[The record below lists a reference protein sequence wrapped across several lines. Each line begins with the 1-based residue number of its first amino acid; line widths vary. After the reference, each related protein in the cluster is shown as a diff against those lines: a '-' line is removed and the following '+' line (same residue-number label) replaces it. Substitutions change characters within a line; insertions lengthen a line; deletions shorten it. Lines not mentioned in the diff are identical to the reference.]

1 MTKLLG
7 TFAFLLM
14 VANSMAQTKPL
25 SIQKKIDSARLQTD
39 SIRNLPPLEVRS
51 VRASENSPF
60 AISNLNKS
68 SIQQL
73 NYGQDLPFVLQN
85 TPSVVV
91 NSDAGTGVGYT
102 GLRIRGSDGTRI
114 NVTLNGIPYN
124 DAESMITYFVD
135 LPDFSSSLNSVQIQ
149 RGVGTSTNGS
159 GAFGAT
165 INLATNNYNPEKYLS
180 LQSTAGSFNT
190 LKNTLQLG
198 TGLINNH
205 FTIDGRVSN
214 ISSDGYM
221 DRASSKLKSFYVS
234 STYWGDNSSL
244 RLNIFSGWEKTYQSW
259 YGVPEELLAKQRT
272 YNPAGM
278 EKSDAPYK
286 NQTDNYGQTHYQLFY
301 NKKINSKLEWNT
313 AVFLTRGKGYYE
325 EYKGG
330 VLLADYVTKA
340 PNNSTNAM
348 RTNPYTIIDLV
359 RRKWLDN
366 NFYGQI
372 ASLVYEEGSNKFTL
386 GGAWNTYDGLH
397 YGRLPY
403 FKYLGIQPDFNYYFN
418 NAIKK
423 DFNTYIK
430 WNHQITGALSS
441 FVDIQYRNVAHNM
454 YGFDHNPDLM
464 VKRNFNFLNPKAGLF
479 YKTKHTNYYTSIAIA
494 HKEPNRDDFEAATN
508 EQPKQEVLTDF
519 ETGFNTKKGSFEWGA
534 NVYLMFYKDQLV
546 LTGKINDIGAYT
558 RINVPKSKRI
568 GVELVESWKL
578 NSFITSAGNITFSQN
593 KIEAFTEFLDDYDAG
608 GQIAI
613 QHKNTDITLS
623 PSLTANHSLGIQ
635 FNKKWNMNLIS
646 KYVSKQYLDNTQ
658 NESRTLKAYFLQ
670 DIHLSHNVVS
680 KPKWAMQIQLY
691 ANNIFNKLYE
701 PNGYTYSY
709 VYGGATTTS
718 NNYFPMAGRNYWIS
732 LKIDLK

>member
-7 TFAFLLM
+7 TIVSFCM
-14 VANSMAQTKPL
+14 VANSMAQPKPL
-25 SIQKKIDSARLQTD
+25 SIPKQKDSAKIFTD

-60 AISNLNKS
+60 AVSNLNKS

-135 LPDFSSSLNSVQIQ
+135 LPDFSSNVNSVQIQ

-165 INLATNNYNPEKYLS
+165 INLATNDYHPEKYLS
-180 LQSTAGSFNT
+180 LQSSAGSFNT
-190 LKNTLQLG
+190 LKNTLLLG
-198 TGLINNH
+198 TGLLNNH

-214 ISSDGYM
+214 INSDGYI
-221 DRASSKLKSFYVS
+221 DRASSKLKSFYLS
-234 STYWGDNSSL
+234 STYWGDKSSL
-244 RLNIFSGWEKTYQSW
+244 RLNIFSGWEKTYQAW
-259 YGVPEELLAKQRT
+259 YGLPEELLSTQRT

-278 EKSDAPYK
+278 EKADAPYN
-286 NQTDNYGQTHYQLFY
+286 NQTDNYQQTHYQLFY
-301 NKKINSKLEWNT
+301 NKTINSKLSWNT
-313 AVFLTRGKGYYE
+313 AIFLTRGKGYYE

-330 VLLADYVTKA
+330 VILSDYITTKPA
-340 PNNSTNAM
+340 T
-348 RTNPYTIIDLV
+348 TLDLV

-372 ASLVYEEGSNKFTL
+372 ASLVYEEGKDKFTA

-403 FKYLGIQPDFNYYFN
+403 LQSMGIQPNFNYYYN

-423 DFNTYIK
+423 DVNTYIK
-430 WNHQITGALSS
+430 WNHQLTNALSS
-441 FVDIQYRNVAHNM
+441 FIDIQYRNVTHNI
-454 YGFDHNPDLM
+454 YGFDHSPDLI
-464 VKRNFNFLNPKAGLF
+464 VKRNFDFLNPKAGLF
-479 YKTKHTNYYTSIAIA
+479 YKTKQTNYYTSIAIA
-494 HKEPNRDDFEAATN
+494 HKEPNRDDFEAATIQ
-508 EQPKQEVLTDF
+508 QPKQEILTDI
-519 ETGFNTKKGSFEWGA
+519 EMGFNTKQDDFEWGA
-534 NVYLMFYKDQLV
+534 NMYLMNYKNQLV

-558 RINVPKSKRI
+558 RTNVPKSKRLGI
-568 GVELVESWKL
+568 EIVENWKL
-578 NSFITSAGNITFSQN
+578 NAYITSAGNITFSQN
-593 KIEAFTEFLDDYDAG
+593 KIESFTEYFDDYDAG
-608 GQIAI
+608 GQKEIL
-613 QHKNTDITLS
+613 HKNTDITLS
-623 PSLTANHSLGIQ
+623 PNLTASHTLGFKLNEQ
-635 FNKKWNMNLIS
+635 WNLNLVS

-658 NESRTLKAYFLQ
+658 NESRILKAYFLQ
-670 DIHLSHNVVS
+670 DIHLSHHLVS
-680 KPKWAMQIQLY
+680 KPTWDMQIQLY
-691 ANNIFNKLYE
+691 ANNVFDKLYE

-709 VYGGATTTS
+709 VYGGTTITS
-718 NNYFPMAGRNYWIS
+718 NNYFPMAGRNYWLSMKIN
-732 LKIDLK
+732 LK

>member
-7 TFAFLLM
+7 TFAFLFF
-14 VANSMAQTKPL
+14 VAGSKAQIKSS
-25 SIQKKIDSARLQTD
+25 SIQKKVDSLRLQTD

-60 AISNLNKS
+60 AISNINKV
-68 SIQQL
+68 SIQQV
-73 NYGQDLPFVLQN
+73 NYGKDLPYIIQN
-85 TPSVVV
+85 SPSVVV

-102 GLRIRGSDGTRI
+102 GIRIRGTDGTRI

-124 DAESMITYFVD
+124 DAESMITYFVN
-135 LPDFSSSLNSVQIQ
+135 LPDFSSSLNSIQIQ
-149 RGVGTSTNGS
+149 RGVGTSTNGA
-159 GAFGAT
+159 GAFGAS
-165 INLATNNYNPEKYLS
+165 INLATNDYHPEKYVTV
-180 LQSTAGSFNT
+180 QSSVGSFNT
-190 LKNTLQLG
+190 YKNTLQLG
-198 TGLINNH
+198 TGLMNNH

-234 STYWGDNSSL
+234 STYWGNNSSL
-244 RLNIFSGWEKTYQSW
+244 RLNIFSGWEKTYQAW
-259 YGVPEELLAKQRT
+259 YGVPEELLATQRT
-272 YNPAGM
+272 NNPAGM
-278 EKSDAPYK
+278 EKMDAPYN
-286 NQTDNYGQTHYQLFY
+286 NQTDNYHQTHYQLFY

-313 AVFLTRGKGYYE
+313 AVFLTRGKGFYE

-330 VLLADYVTKA
+330 VLLSDYVVKA
-340 PNNSTNAM
+340 PTNSINAT
-348 RTNPYTIIDLV
+348 RINPYTVIDLV

-372 ASLVYEEGSNKFTL
+372 ASLVFEEGSNKYTL

-403 FKYLGIQPDFNYYFN
+403 LQSLGIQPNFNYYFN

-430 WNHQITGALSS
+430 WNHQLTSTLSS

-454 YGFDHNPDLM
+454 YGFDRNADLL
-464 VKRNFNFLNPKAGLF
+464 VKRNFNFLNPKGGLF
-479 YKTKHTNYYTSIAIA
+479 YKTKYTNYYASVALA

-508 EQPKQEVLTDF
+508 EQPKQELLTDI
-519 ETGFNTKKGSFEWGA
+519 EAGFTTKKRNFEWGT
-534 NVYLMFYKDQLV
+534 NIYLMYYKDQLV

-568 GVELVESWKL
+568 GIELVESSKL
-578 NSFITSAGNITFSQN
+578 NSFMTSAGNITLSQN
-593 KIEAFTEFLDDYDAG
+593 KIESFTEFLDDYDAG
-608 GQIAI
+608 GQLAI
-613 QHKNTDITLS
+613 LHKNTDITLS
-623 PSLTANHSLGIQ
+623 PSLTANHTLGIQ
-635 FNKKWNMNLIS
+635 LSNKWNINLIS

-658 NESRTLKAYFLQ
+658 NETRKLNAYFLQ
-670 DIHLSHNVVS
+670 DIQLSHNLHS
-680 KPKWAMQIQLY
+680 KTKWAMQIQLY

-709 VYGGATTTS
+709 VYGGITTTS
-718 NNYFPMAGRNYWIS
+718 NNYFPMAGRNYWVS